1 MKKQLVIHFFLI
13 GLILTNLNGCL
24 EVDIT
29 DDILQF
35 SIANFEV
42 EPSVIVEGETANL
55 SWIVIGG
62 KTVNIDNNIGNVS
75 LTGSR
80 IIMPISTTT
89 YTLTAFNATTT
100 LSATTQIVVLP
111 AEEPWPNETTS
122 ISLEIYSE
130 KPATREIKWEV
141 TEIEGDLVDGESLTI
156 ELLKED
162 LTLELYAS
170 ISYTDVDLDGF
181 VSPSDIF
188 TVIASQEGSYY
199 FRIRG
204 LTTGEIL
211 FESFLVEY

>member
-24 EVDIT
+24 EVDIP

-35 SIANFEV
+35 SITNFEV

-55 SWIVIGG
+55 SWIIIGG

-141 TEIEGDLVDGESLTI
+141 TEIEGDLVDGESLTL

>member
-141 TEIEGDLVDGESLTI
+141 TEIEGDLVDGESLTL